1 MSREARPLLLIV
13 NPQAGRGRGASAGEK
28 ARRILESAGVQTEL
42 ALCRSPDET
51 RAAAERAAEEKR
63 AAVAVCGGDGSAHAA
78 ANALAHTKTALALIP
93 AGRANDFA
101 RAMKIPDDAERAAQL
116 IARHFN
122 KTKEKEN
129 GGGRETDAEIRAVD
143 LGNVN
148 GTRFCTVAAF
158 GIDAQISRETRRSG
172 RSYLMEAVRQAW
184 TYRHIAVD
192 IRGDFG
198 KRRLEATLCAAA
210 NTAVYG
216 KRFHIA
222 PGAETEDGLL
232 NVCLIGKTS
241 RFERLRL
248 LALIMKGAHVG
259 RRGVETLTASALH
272 IETEEP
278 QPVYADGEPAAET
291 PASFKVER
299 GALLALAARRASW
312 HHNAHHNV

>member
-1 MSREARPLLLIV
+1 MLV

-51 RAAAERAAEEKR
+51 REAAARAAEEKR

-101 RAMKIPDDAERAAQL
+101 RAMRIPDDAERAAQL
-116 IARHFN
+116 IARHF
-122 KTKEKEN
+122 KQIKER
-129 GGGRETDAEIRAVD
+129 GGTDAEIRPID

-158 GIDAQISRETRRSG
+158 GIDAHISRETRRSG
-172 RSYLMEAVRQAW
+172 RSYLVEAVRQAW
-184 TYRHIAVD
+184 TYRRIPVN

-232 NVCLIGKTS
+232 NVCLIGRTS
-241 RFERLRL
+241 RLERLRL

-259 RRGVETLTASALH
+259 RRGVEMLTTSALQL
-272 IETEEP
+272 ETEEP
-278 QPVYADGEPAAET
+278 QLVYADGEPAAET

-299 GALLALAARRASW
+299 GALLVLAARRASW
-312 HHNAHHNV
+312 HHNA

>member
-28 ARRILESAGVQTEL
+28 ARRILENAGVQMEL
-42 ALCRSPDET
+42 ALCGSPDET
-51 RAAAERAAEEKR
+51 RAAAERAAEEER
-63 AAVAVCGGDGSAHAA
+63 VAAAVCGGDGSAHAA
-78 ANALAHTKTALALIP
+78 ANALAHTNTALALIP

-101 RAMKIPDDAERAAQL
+101 RAMGIPDDAERAAQL
-116 IARHFN
+116 IARHF
-122 KTKEKEN
+122 KEKKEN
-129 GGGRETDAEIRAVD
+129 GGERGMNAEIRQVD

-158 GIDAQISRETRRSG
+158 GIDAHISRETRRSG
-172 RSYLMEAVRQAW
+172 RSYLLTAVRQAW
-184 TYRHIAVD
+184 TYRHISVH

-216 KRFHIA
+216 KRFQIA

-232 NVCLIGKTS
+232 NVCLIGQTS

-248 LALIMKGAHVG
+248 IALMTRGAHVG
-259 RRGVETLTASALH
+259 RPNVEILTTSALH

-278 QPVYADGEPAAET
+278 QSVYADGEPVAET
-291 PASFKVER
+291 PASFKVEQ
-299 GALLALAARRASW
+299 GALLVLAARRASW
-312 HHNAHHNV
+312 HHNA